1 MNSITALKKAL
12 LISLSCIALAGCS
25 KKEND
30 TPPSPAEDLVE
41 LKPVQKNHVWY
52 YFNGSDF
59 AQTDLPQHTP
69 EVMERPWTES
79 TRIASAASAPTGE
92 SKAYALVNR
101 LGMLS
106 FNGNEVKLHTDA
118 SIFSGVTADSL
129 VFSEGKPVFYLYR
142 SSFFNTDFENSV
154 SAAVQPSRPFLVE
167 FDSAANL
174 FFPLVSYANLKLD
187 DDQQIAGYFWDGKT
201 WACSAKKT
209 VDRRVEFSY
218 FYWEPNAPI
227 TSLSPALSSSANFT
241 FKSSTEE
248 EYRTLNMP
256 RLFNSAPEDL
266 KDLVSSIPSEF
277 SFSVVWK
284 NSEGTSPV
292 QYFQQGSGGVP
303 LNANASSSEK
313 YVAAVFA
320 DGTTYIQTRGEE
332 EKNAAFRLPL
342 LPAGYVYGD
351 FAISG
356 DTMYVAWEQSSFYK
370 TGRTGF
376 LQVQLAAV
384 LSQF

>member
-1 MNSITALKKAL
+1 
-12 LISLSCIALAGCS
+12 
-25 KKEND
+25 
-30 TPPSPAEDLVE
+30 
-41 LKPVQKNHVWY
+41 
-52 YFNGSDF
+52 
-59 AQTDLPQHTP
+59 
-69 EVMERPWTES
+69 
-79 TRIASAASAPTGE
+79 
-92 SKAYALVNR
+92 
-101 LGMLS
+101 
-106 FNGNEVKLHTDA
+106 
-118 SIFSGVTADSL
+118 
-129 VFSEGKPVFYLYR
+129 
-142 SSFFNTDFENSV
+142 
-154 SAAVQPSRPFLVE
+154 
-167 FDSAANL
+167 
-174 FFPLVSYANLKLD
+174 
-187 DDQQIAGYFWDGKT
+187 
-201 WACSAKKT
+201 
-209 VDRRVEFSY
+209 
-218 FYWEPNAPI
+218 
-227 TSLSPALSSSANFT
+227 
-241 FKSSTEE
+241 
-248 EYRTLNMP
+248 MP